1 MGLFGINDNLSTF
14 ALTKVK
20 RVEKKALEIE
30 SVTVTS
36 ILSELDTLNN
46 VSLILS
52 QEIDNLE
59 SKVSQTE
66 TTLSNL
72 NILFNNIKN
81 TVDDLVIRVE
91 NLENI

>member
-14 ALTKVK
+14 ALTKAK
-20 RVEKKALEIE
+20 RAERKALEIE

-36 ILSELDTLNN
+36 ILPELDTLNN

-59 SKVSQTE
+59 SKVSQIE

>member
-14 ALTKVK
+14 ALTKAK
-20 RVEKKALEIE
+20 RAERKALEIE
-30 SVTVTS
+30 SVTVAS
-36 ILSELDTLNN
+36 VLSELDVLNN

-59 SKVSQTE
+59 SKVSQIE

-81 TVDDLVIRVE
+81 TVDDLVVRVE

>member
-14 ALTKVK
+14 ALTKA
-20 RVEKKALEIE
+20 RKAERKVLEIE

-36 ILSELDTLNN
+36 VLSELDTLNN

-59 SKVSQTE
+59 SKVSQIE

-72 NILFNNIKN
+72 NTLFNNIKN

>member
-14 ALTKVK
+14 ALTKAK
-20 RVEKKALEIE
+20 RAERKALEIG

-36 ILSELDTLNN
+36 ILSKLDT
-46 VSLILS
+46 
-52 QEIDNLE
+52 LE
-59 SKVSQTE
+59 SKVSQIE

-72 NILFNNIKN
+72 NTLFNNIKN

>member
-14 ALTKVK
+14 ALTKAK
-20 RVEKKALEIE
+20 RAERKALEIE
-30 SVTVTS
+30 SVTVTP

-59 SKVSQTE
+59 SKVSQIE

-72 NILFNNIKN
+72 NTLFNNIKN
-81 TVDDLVIRVE
+81 TVDDLVIRVG

>member
-14 ALTKVK
+14 ALTKAK
-20 RVEKKALEIE
+20 RAERKALEIE

-36 ILSELDTLNN
+36 ILPKLDT
-46 VSLILS
+46 
-52 QEIDNLE
+52 LE
-59 SKVSQTE
+59 SKVSQIE

-91 NLENI
+91 KLENI

>member
-14 ALTKVK
+14 ALTKAK
-20 RVEKKALEIE
+20 RAERKALEIE

-36 ILSELDTLNN
+36 ILHELDALNN

-59 SKVSQTE
+59 SKVSQIE

-72 NILFNNIKN
+72 DILFNNIKN

>member
-14 ALTKVK
+14 ALTKAK
-20 RVEKKALEIE
+20 RAERKVLEIE
-30 SVTVTS
+30 SVTVT

-52 QEIDNLE
+52 QEIDILQD
-59 SKVSQTE
+59 KVNQIE
-66 TTLSNL
+66 TILSNL
-72 NILFNNIKN
+72 NTLCNSIKN
-81 TVDDLVIRVE
+81 TTDDLVIRVG

>member
-14 ALTKVK
+14 ALTKAK
-20 RVEKKALEIE
+20 RAERKALEIE
-30 SVTVTS
+30 SVTVAS
-36 ILSELDTLNN
+36 IISELDTLNN

-59 SKVSQTE
+59 SKVSQIE
-66 TTLSNL
+66 TILSNL

>member
-14 ALTKVK
+14 ALTKAK
-20 RVEKKALEIE
+20 RAERKALEIE
-30 SVTVTS
+30 SVTVAS

-59 SKVSQTE
+59 SKVSQIE

-72 NILFNNIKN
+72 NTLFNNIKN
-81 TVDDLVIRVE
+81 TVDDLVIRVG

>member
-14 ALTKVK
+14 ALTKAK
-20 RVEKKALEIE
+20 RAERKALEIE

-36 ILSELDTLNN
+36 ILPELDTLNN
-46 VSLILS
+46 ISLLMS

-59 SKVSQTE
+59 SKVSQIE

-91 NLENI
+91 KLENI

>member
-1 MGLFGINDNLSTF
+1 MFGYNDKLSIF
-14 ALTKVK
+14 ALTKAK
-20 RVEKKALEIE
+20 RAERKALEIE

-36 ILSELDTLNN
+36 ILPKLDT
-46 VSLILS
+46 
-52 QEIDNLE
+52 LE
-59 SKVSQTE
+59 SKVSQIE

-91 NLENI
+91 KLENI